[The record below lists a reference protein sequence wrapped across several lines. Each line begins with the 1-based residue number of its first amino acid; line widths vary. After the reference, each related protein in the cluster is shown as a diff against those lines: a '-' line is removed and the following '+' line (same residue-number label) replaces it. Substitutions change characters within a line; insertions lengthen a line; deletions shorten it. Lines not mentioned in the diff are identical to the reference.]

1 MEEFALSRT
10 ELLLGR
16 EALERLKASSVA
28 VFGVGGVGGYC
39 VEALARCGIGRLAI
53 VDGDRVAV
61 SNLNR
66 QIIATT
72 DTIGISKVEAM
83 KKRTHSISPDTI
95 IETYPIFYNEENSG
109 IISLDSFDYVV
120 DAIDTVSSKI
130 TLIMKAKAANT
141 EVISCMGAGNKLDPT
156 QFEVADIYS
165 TSVCPLAKVM
175 RRELRKRGVESLRV
189 VFSKEEPV
197 KTGQRVLGSVSF
209 VPSVAGLIIAGEV
222 IRTLAGVLAL

>member
-83 KKRTHSISPDTI
+83 KKRIHSISPDTI

-197 KTGQRVLGSVSF
+197 KTGQRVPGSVSF